1 MNGRIDDP
9 VDASFEGWPDESED
23 LGRTVGE
30 LALSF
35 SALIFGPAQV
45 LNILKDRFDASTRKA
60 RVFYLF
66 EGMRIKLDRL
76 ESETRSKFNEL
87 ESQSSDLRDAM
98 KLLHSEAEAPR
109 FKDAVAVACEEAA
122 RAIDLHKVD
131 QFASLFFG
139 SLTASQWAD
148 PEQNVATMIRDVA
161 QLGDVDIR
169 VLQLLYQVFAQA
181 IVEHPNL
188 NDPNPFT
195 QRMDGCQMTIP
206 AEQRRSNE
214 DNRSIYE
221 PANRNVNQA

>member
-1 MNGRIDDP
+1 MARRIGGSC
-9 VDASFEGWPDESED
+9 AH
-23 LGRTVGE
+23 GE

-45 LNILKDRFDASTRKA
+45 LNILKDRLDASTRKA

-122 RAIDLHKVD
+122 RAIDKVD
-131 QFASLFFG
+131 QIASLFFG
-139 SLTASQWAD
+139 SLTASSGR
-148 PEQNVATMIRDVA
+148 IRSK
-161 QLGDVDIR
+161 
-169 VLQLLYQVFAQA
+169 
-181 IVEHPNL
+181 
-188 NDPNPFT
+188 T
-195 QRMDGCQMTIP
+195 S
-206 AEQRRSNE
+206 RR
-214 DNRSIYE
+214 
-221 PANRNVNQA
+221 